1 MRHPVRQFK
10 EIIDIK
16 GSVINRFRTNRYVPY
31 VLLALIFLTAAC
43 IHIWQRVHVFD
54 LVTDVSKLTIQESS
68 LDDELKKVSSDI
80 ASLSMASR
88 IEQYAVDTLGMIP
101 VPPDKLYTLVSDN
114 TGGHQKD
121 NLHAMLDAVK
131 RVADF
136 APRPSENSALAG
148 EPSMIKIDS
157 ADRAEGIR

>member
-10 EIIDIK
+10 EIIDIRR
-16 GSVINRFRTNRYVPY
+16 SVINRFRTNRYVPY

-101 VPPDKLYTLVSDN
+101 VPPDKLYTLVSNNSVGYKRD
-114 TGGHQKD
+114 D
-121 NLHAMLDAVK
+121 FHAMLDAVK
-131 RVADF
+131 RVADYV
-136 APRPSENSALAG
+136 PRPSENSALAG
-148 EPSMIKIDS
+148 EPSTIKIDTINK
-157 ADRAEGIR
+157 AESIR